1 MVRYK
6 TVDSIIFGPI
16 SSVKR
21 VKYTFFNL
29 VFTKHVQVNSLHRV
43 LAKV

>member
-16 SSVKR
+16 SSVKELNIR
-21 VKYTFFNL
+21 FQFG
-29 VFTKHVQVNSLHRV
+29 FTKHVQVNSLHRV